1 MYNINN
7 ENKTLYPPSIGSK
20 INIFNMNG
28 FPLLEGTVI
37 AIISPKSVVVQIKNE
52 PKYIDTSLVL
62 YPEYNFGHGYL
73 VLKSNYNWAYIS
85 ESTKCITQSL
95 HPIPLTPLNPD
106 NQPLIHSTIKP
117 SSQQILTEA
126 IVKPLTQSSTQPIV
140 KQTSTEAIVKPL
152 TQSSIQQS
160 TQPIVQSS
168 IQPIVQQQSTQPIVQ
183 QQSPQSIVQS
193 STKPIVQQQS
203 PQPIVQQSPQPI
215 VQQQSPQPI
224 VQPLSA
230 KPIVQQQSPQPI
242 VQSSTKP
249 VVQQQS
255 QQPIVQQ
262 STQPIVQSSTKPI
275 FEQQSTQ
282 PIVEQLPQPLKTKT
296 QAIIDTSITPNI
308 DQIMATS
315 NNPNINCKPTLT
327 STSINPNETGGTDYI
342 TLEKAKT
349 NQYKYN
355 LTLFNSELFIED
367 QINDQLIKLQKGRI
381 EYLNTNNFSLQ
392 KIVITYTDCEIEENK
407 DTCINYL
414 VPLTPEN
421 RVTLKQKLTPNVERA
436 NKPLRL
442 GKDEIVVNNSDL
454 TVNQL
459 ISYQE
464 QEIAEGTKVMQWIE
478 KTLVYYK
485 INNVSY
491 YVFADLV
498 MASFRGYI
506 YIARGGI
513 KITDNVTKK
522 LVPDITQLTYQI
534 GKPISE
540 LALVT
545 KLVETPTY
553 GDMANTKIEVQKI
566 LGLENY
572 ICLQPQPRFQLF
584 ILKKLIMAW
593 YADEELTVSI
603 TKIKVIINQY
613 RCRRDQSDNL
623 QLGVLPSILIYLRYG
638 PNNLDVALNRLNFY
652 LTDYKATGWAGN
664 NPDYF
669 IRVDDLIYYSNGSI
683 DAKRYIDRLPNEFK
697 PNIYDPYVPNP
708 KGKLLYGKT
717 NISYYPGPYEK
728 IDKLHYSS
736 TFQLTN

>member
-126 IVKPLTQSSTQPIV
+126 IVKPLTQSSI
-140 KQTSTEAIVKPL
+140 
-152 TQSSIQQS
+152 
-160 TQPIVQSS
+160 
-168 IQPIVQQQSTQPIVQ
+168 QQSTQPIVQ
-183 QQSPQSIVQS
+183 QQSPQPIVQS
-193 STKPIVQQQS
+193 LIQPIVQQQS
-203 PQPIVQQSPQPI
+203 PQPIVQQQSAKPIVQQSTQPIVQQQSSQPIVQSSIQPIVQQSPQPI

-224 VQPLSA
+224 VQ
-230 KPIVQQQSPQPI
+230 
-242 VQSSTKP
+242 SS
-249 VVQQQS
+249 S
-255 QQPIVQQ
+255 QPIVQQ
-262 STQPIVQSSTKPI
+262 SSQPNVQQQSSQPIVQSSTKPI
-275 FEQQSTQ
+275 VQQQSSQPIVQSSTKPIVEQQSTQ
-282 PIVEQLPQPLKTKT
+282 PIVQQLPQPLKTKT